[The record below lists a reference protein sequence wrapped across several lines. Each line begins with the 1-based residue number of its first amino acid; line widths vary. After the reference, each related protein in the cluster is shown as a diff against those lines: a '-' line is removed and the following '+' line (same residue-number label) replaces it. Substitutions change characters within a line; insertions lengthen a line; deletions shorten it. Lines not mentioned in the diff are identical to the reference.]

1 MTAELTAEQVV
12 TNLLSSHQILK
23 SGLNDVKITSSLD
36 LGAYLEYIKKEET
49 VSKNEIE
56 LNNESIK
63 YSFIKNKLTT
73 YLEFYRMIIKK
84 GDSI

>member
-63 YSFIKNKLTT
+63 YSFIK
-73 YLEFYRMIIKK
+73 K
-84 GDSI
+84 GYWKF

>member
-23 SGLNDVKITSSLD
+23 SDLNDVKITSSLD

-63 YSFIKNKLTT
+63 YSFIK
-73 YLEFYRMIIKK
+73 K
-84 GDSI
+84 GYWKF

>member
-23 SGLNDVKITSSLD
+23 SDLNDVKITSSLD

-63 YSFIKNKLTT
+63 Y
-73 YLEFYRMIIKK
+73 
-84 GDSI
+84 

>member
-23 SGLNDVKITSSLD
+23 SDLNDVKITSSLD

-63 YSFIKNKLTT
+63 YSFIK
-73 YLEFYRMIIKK
+73 K
-84 GDSI
+84 GY